1 MQLPHM
7 QDLNLGI
14 CPLNTT
20 VAKYFI
26 ILLII
31 SFSVIYY
38 ILSSWYGLVFNI
50 ALKN

>member
-20 VAKYFI
+20 VAKFFI

-31 SFSVIYY
+31 SFFSY
-38 ILSSWYGLVFNI
+38 ILYFKQLVWISF
-50 ALKN
+50 